1 MSITAIWLLI
11 LVVTLLIAIMSGM
24 PVMLAISGIPVIIG
38 VIAAFFGHFDLSF
51 FGAFPQRV
59 FGIMNNSLLIAIP
72 LFVMM
77 GILLERSKVAER
89 MLLIMASFFG
99 GDRAG
104 LAYSVLIVSTLIAA
118 STGIIG
124 ATIVMLGM
132 ISLPA
137 LLKAGVSVRLS
148 SGLICASGTLGQII
162 PPSIVLILLGD
173 QISNAYIEAQQNIGN
188 FAPDPVSVGDLF
200 AGAILPGLLL
210 VLLYAFYVFIH
221 NRFIEP
227 EPRVTNHPIS
237 GAKQENTAIQQS
249 ISIQEICT
257 AFMPPILLII
267 AVLGS
272 ILFGVATPTEAAAVG
287 VAGTLL
293 IAAAN
298 SVNAVNWLKKL
309 ILLGAI
315 AAFSLS
321 LLISYDISKIDLSS
335 GSLVLDYGSVA
346 AIGLSLILLSALVF
360 SSHRLVKD
368 NILRDAISQSVSVS
382 GMVFAIIIAAS
393 MLSLVFRGFEGDEM
407 VAHLLSQIPGDKWGA
422 LIAVMLVVFLL
433 GFILEFV
440 EILFIVIPIV
450 GPVILAMDFNPIWF
464 AIMIAINLQT
474 SFLTPPF
481 GFALFYFRSVAPK
494 SISTIDIYKSVI
506 PFVFIQIITMGVLV
520 VFPELV
526 TWLPTWIFS

>member
-1 MSITAIWLLI
+1 MSIAAIWLLI
-11 LVVTLLIAIMSGM
+11 LVIALLIAIMSGM

-38 VIAAFFGHFDLSF
+38 VIASFFGHFDLSF

-200 AGAILPGLLL
+200 AGALLPGLLL
-210 VLLYAFYVFIH
+210 VLLYAFYVFLY
-221 NRFIEP
+221 NRFIDP
-227 EPRVTNHPIS
+227 EPHATNHLIAS
-237 GAKQENTAIQQS
+237 SKQKNALIQEN
-249 ISIQEICT
+249 ISIQEIST
-257 AFMPPILLII
+257 AFLPPILLIV

-298 SVNAVNWLKKL
+298 SSNAANWLKKL
-309 ILLGAI
+309 ILFGAI
-315 AAFSLS
+315 SAFSLS
-321 LLISYDISKIDLSS
+321 LLISYNISKIDLSS
-335 GSLVLDYGSVA
+335 GALVLDYGSVG
-346 AIGLSLILLSALVF
+346 AIALSFILLSALV
-360 SSHRLVKD
+360 
-368 NILRDAISQSVSVS
+368 
-382 GMVFAIIIAAS
+382 
-393 MLSLVFRGFEGDEM
+393 
-407 VAHLLSQIPGDKWGA
+407 
-422 LIAVMLVVFLL
+422 
-433 GFILEFV
+433 
-440 EILFIVIPIV
+440 
-450 GPVILAMDFNPIWF
+450 
-464 AIMIAINLQT
+464 
-474 SFLTPPF
+474 
-481 GFALFYFRSVAPK
+481 
-494 SISTIDIYKSVI
+494 
-506 PFVFIQIITMGVLV
+506 
-520 VFPELV
+520 
-526 TWLPTWIFS
+526 